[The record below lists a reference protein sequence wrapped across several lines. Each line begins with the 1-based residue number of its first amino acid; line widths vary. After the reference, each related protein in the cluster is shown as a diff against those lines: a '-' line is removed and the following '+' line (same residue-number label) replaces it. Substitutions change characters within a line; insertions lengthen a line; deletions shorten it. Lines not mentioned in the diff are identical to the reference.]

1 MSGATRDEAAQE
13 GQDVELTATHAV
25 GNAASSKA
33 QRVETSSRMEDVSVS
48 IKREP
53 EIMGSSDNGSR
64 EVVRILRSLGLVPV
78 NFKVAELFCRNSF
91 GDAAV
96 GKGLKRGLVVDC
108 ATGWDME
115 DEKQMKEVE

>member
-1 MSGATRDEAAQE
+1 M
-13 GQDVELTATHAV
+13 ELTATHAV

-33 QRVETSSRMEDVSVS
+33 QRVETSNRMEDVSVS
-48 IKREP
+48 MKREP
-53 EIMGSSDNGSR
+53 EMEGSSDDGSC

-96 GKGLKRGLVVDC
+96 GKGARSHGGLCDRL
-108 ATGWDME
+108 GHGG
-115 DEKQMKEVE
+115 